1 MSTSLEAFKTRV
13 KIDLSVI
20 GAGLLLL
27 AGLTMLFFKH
37 FQEEKD
43 NEWVVHT
50 YQVIDRLKAIE
61 ALLVDTETGVRGY
74 LATGDPL
81 FLQPYEQAL
90 PHLST
95 TFRTLPQLVSDNLE
109 QQQRAHILN
118 QLAQAKLTVVQLQ
131 IQKNEASRT
140 LMIEGKRRMDA
151 VRSHVAQMVAVEQS
165 LMEIRTRRVKTGYQ
179 LTTLLTTVLMVLA
192 VLASRQAHLLIQRES
207 KRRKEAQTNARQSAE
222 LLQTV
227 VNTIPSGIVLYEAVR
242 DPAGQIIDFA
252 HTLSNP
258 VNDTLVGRSTDELR
272 RLSLLEHQPAVR
284 TNGYFDDLV
293 EVVETGQPLR
303 RLIHG
308 KSSTVDSW
316 FDTQYLKQGDGVLST
331 YLDVTVLKQAELNQQ
346 QQAKVLQTMNH
357 ELQRS
362 NASLQSFAYI
372 ASHDLQEPLRKIE
385 AFGNLFELDYGDQFD
400 ERAATYISRMRS
412 AASRMSLLIRDL
424 LAYSRLSST
433 PPVLKCVSL
442 PLLITDILDDLEIVR
457 QRSGVKIV
465 LGELPTLKGDPTQL
479 RQLMQN
485 LIGNAIKFSEHPPGG
500 DVSQIRIAS
509 RTVSASDLPVPLSVE
524 PQQDFWEISVQDN
537 GIGFNPKYLDRIF
550 EVFQRLHDKQQFS
563 GSGIGLAI
571 CQRVVDNHGGAITAS
586 SQEGQGATF
595 YVYLPRLI

>member
-1 MSTSLEAFKTRV
+1 MSTSLEAFKARV
-13 KIDLSVI
+13 RIDLSVI

-37 FQEEKD
+37 LQEEKD

-50 YQVIDRLKAIE
+50 YQVIGQLKAIE

-74 LATGDPL
+74 VATGDPL
-81 FLQPYEQAL
+81 FLQPYKQAL
-90 PHLST
+90 PRLST
-95 TFRTLPQLVSDNLE
+95 TFRTLPQLVSDNRE
-109 QQQRAHILN
+109 QQHRAHVLN
-118 QLAQAKLTVVQLQ
+118 KLAQDKLAIMQLQ
-131 IQKNEASRT
+131 IRKNKAFRT
-140 LMIEGKRRMDA
+140 LMAEGKRRMDA

-165 LMEIRTRRVKTGYQ
+165 LMEIRTRRVKAGYRI
-179 LTTLLTTVLMVLA
+179 TALLTTVLIVLA
-192 VLASRQAHLLIQRES
+192 LLASRQAHLFIQREL

-252 HTLSNP
+252 HILSNP
-258 VNDTLVGRSTDELR
+258 VNDAVAGRSADELR
-272 RLSLLEHQPAVR
+272 KLSLLEHQPAVR
-284 TNGYFDDLV
+284 TNGCFNDLV
-293 EVVETGQPLR
+293 EVVETGQPLH
-303 RLIHG
+303 RLVHE
-308 KSSTVDSW
+308 KSLDVDSW
-316 FDTQYLKQGDGVLST
+316 FDTQYHKQGDGVLST

-400 ERAATYISRMRS
+400 ERAATYVNRMRS
-412 AASRMSLLIRDL
+412 AANRMSLLIRDL
-424 LAYSRLSST
+424 LAYSRLSSS
-433 PPVLKCVSL
+433 PPVLKSVSL

-457 QRSGVKIV
+457 QRSGVEIV
-465 LGELPTLKGDPTQL
+465 VGELPTLKGDPAQL

-485 LIGNAIKFSEHPPGG
+485 LISNAIKFSEHPPGG
-500 DVSQIRIAS
+500 NASQIRIIS
-509 RTVSASDLPVPLSVE
+509 RAVSASDLPVPPSVE

-537 GIGFNPKYLDRIF
+537 GIGFDPKYLDRIF